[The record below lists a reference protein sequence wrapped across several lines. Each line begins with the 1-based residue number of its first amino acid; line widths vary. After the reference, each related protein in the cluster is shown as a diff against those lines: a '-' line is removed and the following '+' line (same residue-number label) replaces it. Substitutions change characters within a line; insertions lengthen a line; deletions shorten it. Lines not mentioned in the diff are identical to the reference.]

1 MGGRKVWDCG
11 VGGVR
16 DEVGFERKE
25 RGVDPWRNGV
35 ESLRDCKGGN
45 CKREGARGI
54 ELGLGLGLGL
64 GGDKEMQ
71 EL

>member
-1 MGGRKVWDCG
+1 MALMGGRKVWDCR

-16 DEVGFERKE
+16 EEVGLERRE

-54 ELGLGLGLGL
+54 ELGLGLGE
-64 GGDKEMQ
+64 DKET